1 MGKTTKPVNMS
12 AQVERDLYEEAKLLA
27 AQHNLPLSYFIREL
41 LRKWVEQNGPI
52 ALEVKSR
59 VIE

>member
-1 MGKTTKPVNMS
+1 MGEKVKPVNMS
-12 AQVERDLYEEAKLLA
+12 AQIQRDLYEEAKRLA
-27 AQHNLPLSYFIREL
+27 ARHNLPLSHFIREL
-41 LRKWVEQNGPI
+41 LRKWVEENGPI